1 MGWLP
6 TIPTP
11 GGIRALAA
19 AGLLAAA
26 AAVAPL
32 RAQAPAGAAGAG
44 ALDEALT
51 GRLAETLSA
60 IARDLDGVMG
70 YAVVDLETGRRIAAR
85 ADTPFPTASSI
96 KIAILYE
103 LARQAD
109 EGRIALDEPRAV
121 PPAARVGGSGVLQHL
136 TVGALTPRDLA
147 TLMIVLSDNTA
158 TNVLIDSVG
167 REAVNAR
174 MQALGLPNIRLRRKM
189 MDAAAQRRGEQN
201 TATPGELADLLAR
214 IHSGDGLSSRAR
226 AFVVDTLALPK
237 SSPLIR
243 GLPPGIR
250 AASKPGSLP
259 GVRAD
264 VGLVLLERRPYVLA
278 VMCTYLRDDEEGERA
293 IEAVSRAVYAHFE
306 RRARAGAYGETLPR

>member
-1 MGWLP
+1 M
-6 TIPTP
+6 
-11 GGIRALAA
+11 LAA
-19 AGLLAAA
+19 AGFLTLA

-32 RAQAPAGAAGAG
+32 SAQAPAGAAGAG
-44 ALDEALT
+44 ALDEALA

-60 IARDLDGVMG
+60 IARGLDGVMG
-70 YAVVDLETGRRIAAR
+70 YAVVDLDTGHRVAAL

-96 KIAILYE
+96 KIAILYA

-109 EGRIALDEPRAV
+109 EGRIALDEPRPV

-136 TVGALTPRDLA
+136 TVPALTPRDLA

-158 TNVLIDSVG
+158 TNVLVDMVG

-214 IHSGDGLSSRAR
+214 IHAGDGLSPQAR
-226 AFVVDTLALPK
+226 AFIVDTLARPK
-237 SSPLIR
+237 SSPLTR
-243 GLPPGIR
+243 ALPPGVR
-250 AASKPGSLP
+250 AASKSGSLP

-264 VGLVLLERRPYVLA
+264 AGLVLLERRPYVLA
-278 VMCTYLRDDEEGERA
+278 VMCTYLRDDAEGERA
-293 IEAVSRAVYAHFE
+293 IEAVSRAVYSYFE